1 MPTFE
6 TDAAGLLWDATA
18 VSNAFLCEFMPAA
31 PDLYVKVY
39 LYGLMYAHSGLSDQE
54 GMLADLAQAL
64 AMPMTD
70 VEKALRYWERC
81 RLVERT
87 RKEPPGYRFLSV
99 QQMFLLKQQSPQDN
113 AYESFAQAVYA
124 AFGDRRK
131 LHGGETVLAYEW
143 VEDLRLPAEVV
154 LMLIQHMINTRGIQ
168 FSFQAAQKVAVDMAQ
183 LDVRTVEAA
192 EGYFARSEAARQG
205 ARTVLRRLGGKGRE
219 PSDDEMDLYVKW
231 TGPWG
236 FEPKAVLAACAETP
250 KGSPTF
256 GYLDGILKRLYEQ
269 KGGQTVSGKKMAQ
282 TLAQQNAEGDS
293 IKKIMHVLGKKIE
306 VVDEG
311 MRLAYRD
318 LCRFG
323 PDMALL
329 AAQAVG
335 RTRSVNGHTL
345 DQVAEVLNSWE
356 AKGLT
361 DVQTAQAYLQE
372 VEGLN
377 QRIRGWMEK
386 MDRKGGC
393 TDANRTLLRRW
404 QNDWH
409 MPDELMDLAAEYAA
423 DSERP
428 MPYMD
433 KLLSS
438 WRDAHITSVAA
449 ARENHDQF
457 VRQQKNQPAPGKRV
471 VEQQYEQRVYDP
483 KEFEGLSAA
492 QMEELNRQ

>member
-18 VSNAFLCEFMPAA
+18 VPNAFLCEFIPAA

-219 PSDDEMDLYVKW
+219 PSDDEMDL
-231 TGPWG
+231 
-236 FEPKAVLAACAETP
+236 
-250 KGSPTF
+250 
-256 GYLDGILKRLYEQ
+256 
-269 KGGQTVSGKKMAQ
+269 
-282 TLAQQNAEGDS
+282 
-293 IKKIMHVLGKKIE
+293 
-306 VVDEG
+306 
-311 MRLAYRD
+311 
-318 LCRFG
+318 
-323 PDMALL
+323 
-329 AAQAVG
+329 
-335 RTRSVNGHTL
+335 
-345 DQVAEVLNSWE
+345 
-356 AKGLT
+356 
-361 DVQTAQAYLQE
+361 
-372 VEGLN
+372 
-377 QRIRGWMEK
+377 
-386 MDRKGGC
+386 
-393 TDANRTLLRRW
+393 
-404 QNDWH
+404 
-409 MPDELMDLAAEYAA
+409 
-423 DSERP
+423 
-428 MPYMD
+428 
-433 KLLSS
+433 
-438 WRDAHITSVAA
+438 
-449 ARENHDQF
+449 
-457 VRQQKNQPAPGKRV
+457 
-471 VEQQYEQRVYDP
+471 
-483 KEFEGLSAA
+483 
-492 QMEELNRQ
+492 